1 LYSRDIHQ
9 FAAVDHPHQ
18 SSPAKQGTNPYR
30 LSQSLSAPTFT
41 SPVASCVQSYTH
53 NTMASDQSSLY
64 GKPRAKWTRTQDL
77 PSSSTLAFTS
87 QLSSLISQNS
97 NSPTQGRQRPSKN
110 PKSDIFGK
118 QNKGAQKRAAADL
131 EEDDYHVSKQVHQR
145 SQDIGSIDDATLGR
159 SKRRMEEKVR
169 QYEDMKKG
177 LYLAGDSSDEDETP
191 RGSNRSDNYT
201 SRLRRKEKE
210 GLVDFDRKWANEER
224 IREDASD
231 KSEEEDDDSA
241 SIISYEDELGRSRR
255 GTRAEAAR
263 ALRAKEEEE
272 RGQSMQERWRPSR
285 PENLIYGEAIQSEAF
300 NPDANI
306 ASHMANLAARR
317 DRSATP
323 PDQQHYDADAEVRNR
338 GTGFYAF
345 SRDETER
352 QKQMEELK
360 QAREE
365 TQRQRDRLSARAAE
379 HQATLDDRRRQVQE
393 LRSKRLAARF
403 LGGFPD
409 TEATST

>member
-1 LYSRDIHQ
+1 
-9 FAAVDHPHQ
+9 
-18 SSPAKQGTNPYR
+18 
-30 LSQSLSAPTFT
+30 
-41 SPVASCVQSYTH
+41 
-53 NTMASDQSSLY
+53 MASDQSSLY
-64 GKPRAKWTRTQDL
+64 GKSRAKTSKTQDL

-97 NSPTQGRQRPSKN
+97 NSSTRGRQRPSKN

-131 EEDDYHVSKQVHQR
+131 EESDHHASKQVHQR
-145 SQDIGSIDDATLGR
+145 SQDIGSIDDATLSR
-159 SKRRMEEKVR
+159 SKRRMEWKAR

-177 LYLAGDSSDEDETP
+177 LYLAGNSSDEDETP
-191 RGSNRSDNYT
+191 SGSTHPDDYL

-224 IREDASD
+224 KREDALD
-231 KSEEEDDDSA
+231 NSEEEEDNDNA

-255 GTRAEAAR
+255 GTKAEAAR
-263 ALRAKEEEE
+263 AMRAKEEEE
-272 RGQSMQERWRPSR
+272 RGQSMQELWRPNR

-306 ASHMANLAARR
+306 ASHMASLAARR

-323 PDQQHYDADAEVRNR
+323 PDQMHYDADGEVRNR

-365 TQRQRDRLSARAAE
+365 TQRERDRLSARAAE
-379 HQATLDDRRRQVQE
+379 HQATLDDRRQQIQE

-403 LGGFPD
+403 LSGFPD
-409 TEATST
+409 TEATTST

>member
-1 LYSRDIHQ
+1 
-9 FAAVDHPHQ
+9 
-18 SSPAKQGTNPYR
+18 
-30 LSQSLSAPTFT
+30 
-41 SPVASCVQSYTH
+41 
-53 NTMASDQSSLY
+53 MASDQSSLY
-64 GKPRAKWTRTQDL
+64 GKRREKSSKTQGL
-77 PSSSTLAFTS
+77 PSSSTLSFTS

-97 NSPTQGRQRPSKN
+97 NSSTQGRQRPSKN

-131 EEDDYHVSKQVHQR
+131 QEDDHHVSKQVHQR
-145 SQDIGSIDDATLGR
+145 SQDIGGIDDVTLGR

-177 LYLAGDSSDEDETP
+177 LYLAGNSSDEDETP
-191 RGSNRSDNYT
+191 SGSNRPEDYL

-224 IREDASD
+224 KREEALENSQ
-231 KSEEEDDDSA
+231 EEDDDDDDDNA
-241 SIISYEDELGRSRR
+241 SMISYEDELGRSRR
-255 GTRAEAAR
+255 GTRAEAAQ
-263 ALRAKEEEE
+263 AVRAKEEEE
-272 RGQSMQERWRPSR
+272 RGHSMQERWRPNR
-285 PENLIYGEAIQSEAF
+285 PENLIYGEAVQSEAF

-323 PDQQHYDADAEVRNR
+323 PDQRHYDADAEVRNR

-352 QKQMEELK
+352 QKQMDELK
-360 QAREE
+360 RAREE

-379 HQATLDDRRRQVQE
+379 HQATIDDRRRQVQE
-393 LRSKRLAARF
+393 LRSKRLAVRF

-409 TEATST
+409 TKATST